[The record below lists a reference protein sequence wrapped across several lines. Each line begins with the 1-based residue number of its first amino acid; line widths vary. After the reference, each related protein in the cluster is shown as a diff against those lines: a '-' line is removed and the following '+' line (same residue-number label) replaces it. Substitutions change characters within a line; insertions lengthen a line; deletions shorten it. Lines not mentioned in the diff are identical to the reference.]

1 MKEIILHDGS
11 TISVQTHIA
20 EKWDEFCQYRRDIK
34 KPLKPKYCEK
44 LMLWLFSFPD
54 FWIVQIVDTTIRNGW
69 IGLFEPKNYNNG
81 GQQTGK
87 TGTSVNRVEAIK
99 QRRMGGL

>member
-1 MKEIILHDGS
+1 MESWFRWLD
-11 TISVQTHIA
+11 
-20 EKWDEFCQYRRDIK
+20 YRREIK
-34 KPLKPKYCEK
+34 KPYKSEKSLESAMKWLCKYPEN
-44 LMLWLFSFPD
+44 
-54 FWIVQIVDTTIRNGW
+54 IREEIIDTSIRNGW
-69 IGLFEPKNYNNG
+69 QGLFEPKNYNNG